1 MSLVREDPELD
12 QPVEDLEQLVEHF
25 RAGETPPKDW
35 RIGTEHEKIGL
46 LEESFEPVPFESA
59 RGIAILLEKLVRDYG
74 HEPLLDGDAV
84 VGTAF
89 EGATIT
95 LEPGG
100 QLELSGAPLLTL
112 HETCAEF
119 QSHLALMKH
128 VSAECGISW
137 LGLGIHPLADVE
149 KVPRVPRE
157 RYAIM
162 RDFLSQRGELAS
174 QMMHTTATVQ
184 ANLDYAS
191 EADMGE
197 KLALALRATPVVSAL
212 WANSSISNGTRN
224 GFASRREWIW
234 RHTDPERCG
243 LLPFV
248 FDDEWRS
255 GSPYR
260 RYTEWALD
268 VPMLFLQRGG
278 HHVEMGGLRFRDYL
292 REGFGKFQPTLLDWN
307 VHLTTLFPQVRLKRV
322 LEMRGADAVPP
333 GLVCALPAI
342 WKGLLYDAEARAGL
356 ARRLGSWSFGEVDR
370 LHVDVARRGLGAE
383 APDGPVCEVARQIV
397 DLAAAGLRRIDIRN
411 RAGEDESLFLSPLYE
426 ILDRGKSP
434 GEQLVDLWEGPWNGR
449 IERLVEYARY

>member
-1 MSLVREDPELD
+1 MSLIREDPELD
-12 QPVEDLEQLVEHF
+12 EPVEDVEQLVEYF
-25 RAGETPPKDW
+25 RSGETPPEEW

-46 LEESFEPVPFESA
+46 LEESFEPVPFEGA
-59 RGIAILLEKLVRDYG
+59 RGIAVLLETLIREHG
-74 HEPLLDGDAV
+74 HEPLLDGERP

-89 EGATIT
+89 EGASIT

-100 QLELSGAPLLTL
+100 QLELSGAPLGTL

-119 QSHLALMKH
+119 QRHLALMKH

-137 LGLGIHPLADVE
+137 LGLGIHPLADIE

-157 RYAIM
+157 RYGIM
-162 RDFLSQRGELAS
+162 RGFLSARGELAS
-174 QMMHTTATVQ
+174 QMMHMTATVQ

-191 EADMGE
+191 EADMAE

-212 WANSSISNGTRN
+212 WANSSISNGARN

-248 FDDEWRS
+248 FEDEWGE
-255 GSPYR
+255 GSAYR

-268 VPMLFLQRGG
+268 VPMLFLQREGR
-278 HHVEMGGLRFRDYL
+278 HIELGGLRFRDYL
-292 REGFGKFQPTLLDWN
+292 RQGFNDFKPRLLDWS

-342 WKGLLYDAEARAGL
+342 WKGLLYDAEARADL
-356 ARRLGSWSFGEVDR
+356 ARRLGSWSFGDVDR
-370 LHVDVARRGLGAE
+370 LHLDVARRGLGAE
-383 APDGPVCEVARQIV
+383 APGGSVCEVARQLV
-397 DLAAAGLRRIDIRN
+397 DVAVAGLRRIGVRN
-411 RAGEDESLFLSPLYE
+411 RAGEDESLFLAPLYE

-434 GEQLVDLWEGPWNGR
+434 GEQLLDHWEGSWNGR